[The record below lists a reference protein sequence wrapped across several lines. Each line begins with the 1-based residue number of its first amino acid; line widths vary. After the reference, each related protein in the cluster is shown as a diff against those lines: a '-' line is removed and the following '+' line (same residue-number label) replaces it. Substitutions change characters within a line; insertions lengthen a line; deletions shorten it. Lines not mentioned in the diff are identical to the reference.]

1 MTFLNRRML
10 GMALTIFVL
19 DRLSK
24 YAVVEAMELKTIGRI
39 DIWEPYLTFRMA
51 WNQGVNF
58 GMFNL
63 GDDGWWIL
71 IVIAAVIVGLVLYWA
86 RHATGWMIPL
96 ATGAVVG
103 GAIGNSFDRLTY
115 GAVADFLNMSCCG
128 LNNPFAF
135 NIADIAI
142 FCGAAVLIFKGDLAH
157 KSR

>member
-71 IVIAAVIVGLVLYWA
+71 IVIAAVIVGLGLYWA

-96 ATGAVVG
+96 ATGALADLSGSLAFSLVLP
-103 GAIGNSFDRLTY
+103 AACY
-115 GAVADFLNMSCCG
+115 AVIALFG
-128 LNNPFAF
+128 LYARRPAT
-135 NIADIAI
+135 A
-142 FCGAAVLIFKGDLAH
+142 
-157 KSR
+157 